1 MPQLLRGRRFEP
13 HCPPVVLLTV
23 TIDISKDNCG
33 FAPFC
38 NDSDQRC
45 ANLHRASQGAP
56 CSALKLGSILQ
67 HHWCRLEAITAVN
80 QRKSTIHFLR
90 ESDYLNYFDCF
101 ATNRPTL
108 ILFIILFSQSSSE
121 AQAIPLLIP
130 ILFLPREATTGERQ
144 FSPLKLIKESFLE
157 KTTCCHSCCLSI
169 FSSVRAK
176 IQEAWSNSARW
187 AVCW

>member
-67 HHWCRLEAITAVN
+67 HHWCRLEAITAVRFA
-80 QRKSTIHFLR
+80 QSTKI
-90 ESDYLNYFDCF
+90 D
-101 ATNRPTL
+101 
-108 ILFIILFSQSSSE
+108 
-121 AQAIPLLIP
+121 
-130 ILFLPREATTGERQ
+130 
-144 FSPLKLIKESFLE
+144 LKTFLE
-157 KTTCCHSCCLSI
+157 GVRLSQL
-169 FSSVRAK
+169 FRLFYYK
-176 IQEAWSNSARW
+176 RTNSYAIDHPNQPIKLSK
-187 AVCW
+187 AQTV